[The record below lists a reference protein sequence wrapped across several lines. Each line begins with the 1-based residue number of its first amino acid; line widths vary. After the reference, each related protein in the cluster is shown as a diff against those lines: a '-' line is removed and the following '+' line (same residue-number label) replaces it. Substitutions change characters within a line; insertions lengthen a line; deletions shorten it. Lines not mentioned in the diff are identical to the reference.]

1 MQKGRRPMDA
11 SAVDLVKHALLVAL
25 KVSAPILI
33 AGVAIGLLIAIVQSV
48 TQIQEQTLTLI
59 PKIFAMTIVAVML
72 LPWIVIRLV
81 EFTAEM
87 FALF

>member
-1 MQKGRRPMDA
+1 MDS

-25 KVSAPILI
+25 KVSAPILM
-33 AGVAIGLLIAIVQSV
+33 AGVAIGLVIAIVQSV

-59 PKIFAMTIVAVML
+59 PKIFAMTLVAVML

-87 FALF
+87 FTLF

>member
-1 MQKGRRPMDA
+1 MDS
-11 SAVDLVKHALLVAL
+11 SAVDLVKNALLVAL
-25 KVSAPILI
+25 KISAPILV

-72 LPWIVIRLV
+72 LPWIVIRLA
-81 EFTAEM
+81 EFASEM
-87 FALF
+87 FMLL

>member
-1 MQKGRRPMDA
+1 MD
-11 SAVDLVKHALLVAL
+11 STAVDLVKNALIVAL
-25 KVSAPILI
+25 KISAPILT

-72 LPWIVIRLV
+72 LPWIVIRLA
-81 EFTAEM
+81 EFAAEM
-87 FALF
+87 FMLL